1 MAVPNVTPPI
11 PDGGEALKSFQLS
24 PEGIARKSAPEY
36 GRALGKMISDTV
48 YGTSSYYALRN
59 DRFKRNRAIAH
70 GRLNVYE
77 MFKDRLQMDGK
88 TNYVNLN
95 WSCIKLGNRIVSGL
109 VGRWMTRGEK
119 VVVTAK
125 DSLSLK
131 EKQAQYEEI
140 EWVLEN
146 RARLEAL
153 QQESGV
159 PLIPEGDLPEDQ
171 QGLHLWATQIQK
183 LPEEICY
190 EMGCNDVL
198 SANGLY
204 GVLKEKLCHDAAE
217 VAFVGTYTW
226 MDESGVI
233 HTEWVKPENAVYSH
247 SEYDDFRDTTYRG
260 QVKSYKISE
269 LRSKYGVEF
278 GGKLT
283 EEELF
288 EIASTGRDYQTSD
301 KLAWTED
308 WIMAAARPYDERN
321 VDVLEFEVKTK
332 DVEPY
337 TIVQTKKHRSTL
349 IKKGRPRR
357 PGEGEQVVEDTKWNI
372 YRGVYL
378 RENDKVLEW
387 GLKTNMIRPQDPKE
401 IGNAEFSYSFYMPQ
415 SQDMR
420 NIAVPEKIE
429 AALEGMILARL
440 KMDQCIAAMRPA
452 GAAINVDALQELDLG
467 LGKLTTPDEASKIY
481 DQTGKLYYRGKD
493 TEGNPMPI
501 PINELQNAGFLP
513 QMQALIQLYQFHY
526 SVLRDELGED
536 PNLMSQ
542 AMQPR
547 VAAQNVQTSQAVA
560 DAATDYLYR
569 AVTRVMGD
577 TATKVACLLK
587 DSVVYGSS
595 VYRALLDKED
605 VDGRIFSTDIQMLPT
620 EMDVQ
625 RFEAWLNQ
633 AIAANPDLVL
643 FFSPMQLLRVA
654 KENVKLAE
662 ELFFQSQRKMIRHQR
677 ETASANAQQTIEGQ
691 IQSAQMAEQAK
702 QATEQLIGEM
712 EIEKAKVQGE
722 ATNKSAVISMV
733 TGLLG
738 KGVPV
743 PSNMQ
748 PLVQAVVE
756 SLIVPMVAQTEEQKQ
771 FLLQQMKQAQGEG
784 EGGEMQGQMPP
795 DMMQQEQAMMPNQAV

>member
-36 GRALGKMISDTV
+36 GRALGKMIADTV